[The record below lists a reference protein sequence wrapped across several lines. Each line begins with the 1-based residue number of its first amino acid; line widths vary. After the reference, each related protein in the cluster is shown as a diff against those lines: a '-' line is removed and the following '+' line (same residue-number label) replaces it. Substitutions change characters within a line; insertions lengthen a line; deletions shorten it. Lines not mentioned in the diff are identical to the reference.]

1 MSKKLS
7 YDNIVVVKTRITCWD
22 NDRPEDEESEIIEL
36 GLSLLNLKSMRVHG
50 KRQFFVRPMRSSVS
64 EYCENKTGIT
74 NKVLEKG
81 YEFEEVCDILKE
93 VLRTHKRP
101 WAAFGESE
109 RKILEKQCREFDVPF
124 PFTSRFINIQMM
136 VPVIFGLTK
145 ELNFEEALS
154 AASVSKEERQSGADD
169 AWNAAHILKEVIVG
183 GVASSY

>member
-7 YDNIVVVKTRITCWD
+7 YDNIIVVKTTITCWD
-22 NDRPEDEESEIIEL
+22 TDRPEDEESEIIEL
-36 GLSLLNLKSMRVHG
+36 GLSLLNLKSMRVHN
-50 KRQFFVRPMRSSVS
+50 KRRFLIRPMRSSVS
-64 EYCENKTGIT
+64 EYCRSKTGIT
-74 NKVLEKG
+74 NEALEKG
-81 YEFEEVCDILKE
+81 HEFEEVCDTLKN

-136 VPVIFGLTK
+136 VPVIFGFAK

-154 AASVSKEERQSGADD
+154 ATSVSQDINQSGADD